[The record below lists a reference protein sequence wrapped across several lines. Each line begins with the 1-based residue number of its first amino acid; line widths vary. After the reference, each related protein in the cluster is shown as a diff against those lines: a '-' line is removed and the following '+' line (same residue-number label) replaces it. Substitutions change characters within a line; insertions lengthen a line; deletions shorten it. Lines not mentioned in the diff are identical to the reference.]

1 MELLKTIYG
10 KTGTVHDSDWS
21 VEIMESYKGDSVF
34 HLSFKICE
42 EFNQQGK
49 GGKCTMGKN
58 RMF

>member
-34 HLSFKICE
+34 HLHF
-42 EFNQQGK
+42 
-49 GGKCTMGKN
+49 
-58 RMF
+58 